1 MRRWRSMA
9 SLAVAGVM
17 AFTALGVV
25 PATAAEAASGVKII
39 LSCYSN
45 PERTIIKNNRRR
57 AITVLSVGSTYRPY
71 SYEPF
76 SVRKVVK
83 PGKRVQFQTGRAARV
98 NRLTRN
104 YIYNDNGRDGV
115 KVVTSVGTFK
125 KHC

>member
-1 MRRWRSMA
+1 MARRR
-9 SLAVAGVM
+9 LAVPLVVSAVL
-17 AFTALGVV
+17 AFTALGVAPV
-25 PATAAEAASGVKII
+25 AAEAASGVGIR

-45 PERTIIKNNRRR
+45 PERTIIKNNRRKSIIIR
-57 AITVLSVGSTYRPY
+57 RVGSTYRPY

-115 KVVTSVGTFK
+115 KVVTSVGTFR

>member
-1 MRRWRSMA
+1 MRRRRSVA
-9 SLAVAGVM
+9 PFAVAAVM
-17 AFTALGVV
+17 AFTALGAAP
-25 PATAAEAASGVKII
+25 PAAAEAASGVRII

-45 PERTIIKNNRRR
+45 PERTIIKNNRRK

-76 SVRKVVK
+76 RVRKVVK

-98 NRLTRN
+98 NALTRN

-115 KVVTSVGTFK
+115 KVVTSVGTFRK
-125 KHC
+125 RC